1 MKSIR
6 PIMENTFYYNIQ
18 HRIELDIERLISS
31 PIKRNVSINLR
42 GEMESK
48 IDIDSIWGLLSDQ
61 LYQRAKYKINGKR

>member
-6 PIMENTFYYNIQ
+6 QNMEHTFYYNIQ

-48 IDIDSIWGLLSDQ
+48 IDIYSIWGLLSDH
-61 LYQRAKYKINGKR
+61 LY

>member
-6 PIMENTFYYNIQ
+6 SIMEHTFYYNIQ

-42 GEMESK
+42 SEMESK
-48 IDIDSIWGLLSDQ
+48 IDIDSIWNQLSDQ
-61 LYQRAKYKINGKR
+61 LSKRRKYKI

>member
-6 PIMENTFYYNIQ
+6 SIMEHTFYYNIQ

-42 GEMESK
+42 SAMESK
-48 IDIDSIWGLLSDQ
+48 IDIDSIWSLLSDQ
-61 LYQRAKYKINGKR
+61 LYQRAKYKI

>member
-6 PIMENTFYYNIQ
+6 SIMEHTFYYNIQ

-42 GEMESK
+42 SAMESK
-48 IDIDSIWGLLSDQ
+48 IDIDSIWSLLSDQ
-61 LYQRAKYKINGKR
+61 LYQRSKYKI